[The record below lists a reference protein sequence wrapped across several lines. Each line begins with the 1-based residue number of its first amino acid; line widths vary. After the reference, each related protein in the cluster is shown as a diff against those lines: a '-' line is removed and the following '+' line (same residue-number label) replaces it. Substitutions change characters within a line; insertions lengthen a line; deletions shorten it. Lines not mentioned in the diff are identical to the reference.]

1 MRVPLPL
8 SLWAVRHALSGEV
21 LNGDIAAGFV
31 PEGMRSSSEKDSMR
45 PSGAKA

>member
-8 SLWAVRHALSGEV
+8 SLWAVRHTVSGEV
-21 LNGDIAAGFV
+21 LNDA
-31 PEGMRSSSEKDSMR
+31 MR